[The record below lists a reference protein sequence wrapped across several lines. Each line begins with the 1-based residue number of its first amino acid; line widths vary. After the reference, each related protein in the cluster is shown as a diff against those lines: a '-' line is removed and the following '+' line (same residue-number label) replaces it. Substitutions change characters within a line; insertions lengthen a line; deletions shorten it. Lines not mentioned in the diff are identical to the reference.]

1 VLYKFIFDVFFR
13 RVDPEAAHHLGMFV
27 IRLLGAT
34 SISSLLKV
42 SSAQRVDAMGLK
54 FDSVFGLAAGFDKN
68 AHAVKALGDLGF
80 SHVEVGTVTAIAQ
93 SGNDK
98 PRLFR
103 LIEDRALIN
112 RMGFNNDGA
121 EKIAAR
127 LAKTRQ
133 RYGSNLPIIGINIG
147 KSRVV
152 EVDDAVDDYR
162 KSARMLAGLADYL
175 AVNVSSPNTPGLRSL
190 QTVKALRPILEA
202 VIDES
207 LQKPVLVKIAPDL
220 EDKEIVAVAKLAKEL
235 KSCGDFNSTTF
246 SAIIFIFCPLS
257 FVFFCPLSFYIVSRI
272 SEISSISNV
281 NLSSS
286 DRCFSNTA
294 LAFLRFFNLLFV
306 NISSFLFLISATH
319 SPIFIPLN
327 SNSSADNSI
336 SNSIADSVKSVLAFE
351 IVAWAFTS
359 SCKLPNSLTQPIP
372 GT

>member
-1 VLYKFIFDVFFR
+1 VLYKFIFDIFFR

-42 SSAQRVDAMGLK
+42 RSVQRVEAMGLK

-80 SHVEVGTVTAIAQ
+80 SHVEIGTVTAIAQ

-202 VIDES
+202 VIEES
-207 LQKPVLVKIAPDL
+207 QQKPVLVKIAPDL

-235 KSCGDFNSTTF
+235 KLSGVIATNTTISRDGLKG
-246 SAIIFIFCPLS
+246 SAASVAAMGAGGLSGAPLKQRS
-257 FVFFCPLSFYIVSRI
+257 LEVLDLLRANLGSEFVIVSVGGVETAQDVR
-272 SEISSISNV
+272 ERV
-281 NLSSS
+281 AHGANLIQGY
-286 DRCFSNTA
+286 TG
-294 LAFLRFFNLLFV
+294 FV
-306 NISSFLFLISATH
+306 YEG
-319 SPIFIPLN
+319 PL
-327 SNSSADNSI
+327 
-336 SNSIADSVKSVLAFE
+336 
-351 IVAWAFTS
+351 WAR
-359 SCKLPNSLTQPIP
+359 KIKKGMQ
-372 GT
+372 